1 MPLNLLAALEF
12 TKFECKIAVSKL
24 RLSKKNMPPFAAQVL
39 SLKSEYITL
48 SEGVYE
54 DEISVD

>member
-1 MPLNLLAALEF
+1 
-12 TKFECKIAVSKL
+12 
-24 RLSKKNMPPFAAQVL
+24 MPPFAAQVL